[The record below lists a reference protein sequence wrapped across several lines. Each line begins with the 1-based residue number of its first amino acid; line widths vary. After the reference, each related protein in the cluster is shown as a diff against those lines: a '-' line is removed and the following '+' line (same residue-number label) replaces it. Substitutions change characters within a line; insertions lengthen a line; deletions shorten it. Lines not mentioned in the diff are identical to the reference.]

1 MHRPTLAALLVCW
14 VSIGIAQTEAP
25 SAPRKEDQQQSSV
38 RDAYQG
44 GWTTAAAAEEDRPQ
58 LDLELFNNGIGTE
71 ATLQLE
77 GLRASRNSALN
88 RNQGE
93 LTPTDRAVML
103 QQAEGLNRSFPN
115 SFEGHMASYYAQFPA
130 PTAYQHLELAAE
142 LQPERLEL
150 VAPLLTKA
158 VREDDRSLIKTA
170 ASSLKARGEVAPAL
184 FVAAND
190 ILLSVER
197 DGILIAAGEMD
208 AFPTLVL
215 QAEGKRPDVLVVD
228 HRLLDDPV
236 YRSRIWRRISARGA
250 VPRDGTSFISA
261 LPTSCDRPV
270 FLSLAVGREIAAAHA
285 SQLHVTG
292 LAMRLTSKPCCDIG
306 KLESTWKAMRKT
318 IDAGPIGRNYIIP
331 ASILLKHYRAIGD
344 EKRSAELEHELRALA
359 QRLGVTRELISN
371 GILQH

>member
-25 SAPRKEDQQQSSV
+25 SAPRKEDQQQSQV

-44 GWTTAAAAEEDRPQ
+44 GWTAAATAEEDRPH
-58 LDLELFNNGIGTE
+58 LDLELFNNGIASY

-77 GLRASRNSALN
+77 GLRATRNSALN
-88 RNQGE
+88 RNQGD
-93 LTPTDRAVML
+93 LTPTDRAIML

-115 SFEGHMASYYAQFPA
+115 SFEAHMASYYAQFPS
-130 PTAYQHLELAAE
+130 PTAYQHLELAAG
-142 LQPERLEL
+142 LQPERLEVL
-150 VAPLLTKA
+150 APMLTKA
-158 VREDDRSLIKTA
+158 IRDDDPAGIKAAARE
-170 ASSLKARGEVAPAL
+170 LKARGEVAPAL
-184 FVAAND
+184 FTVASD
-190 ILLSVER
+190 ILQSVER

-250 VPRDGTSFISA
+250 VPADASSFISA
-261 LPTSCDRPV
+261 LPTNCDRPV
-270 FLSLAVGREIAAAHA
+270 FLSLAVGRERAAAHA

-292 LAMRLTSKPCCDIG
+292 LAMRLTNKPCCDIG
-306 KLESTWKAMRKT
+306 KLEKTWKEMRKT
-318 IDAGPIGRNYIIP
+318 TDAGPIGRNYIIP

-344 EKRSAELEHELRALA
+344 EKRSAELEHELRTLA
-359 QRLGVTRELISN
+359 QRIGVTRELISN